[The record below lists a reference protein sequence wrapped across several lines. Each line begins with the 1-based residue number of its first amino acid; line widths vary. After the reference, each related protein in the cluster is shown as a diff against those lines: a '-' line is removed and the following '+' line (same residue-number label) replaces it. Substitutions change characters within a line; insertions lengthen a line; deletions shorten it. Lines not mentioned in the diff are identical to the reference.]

1 MAKVFDNKHLRNYT
15 LPAGRALLEAS
26 SARARPGDKN
36 EAGETSRLMTNHE
49 RRTQILRQAA
59 LTFLHN
65 GYDAT
70 SMSRIAE
77 RCGITKPGL
86 YYHFK
91 GKQDLLYAIMSHA
104 MDLLEER
111 TMAAM
116 LAAATHEEQLRAI
129 LHSHVRL
136 ITELEEGALTVLVV
150 TARNSLRPEDR
161 RMIEQRVQSYTGWI
175 RATLEGLRAEGRLRE
190 VDSAVAAASLL
201 GLMVWTSRW
210 YRQRGRLTGDEVAD
224 QVTELGIAS
233 VLREPV

>member
-1 MAKVFDNKHLRNYT
+1 
-15 LPAGRALLEAS
+15 
-26 SARARPGDKN
+26 
-36 EAGETSRLMTNHE
+36 MTNHE

-70 SMSRIAE
+70 SMSQIAE

-190 VDSAVAAASLL
+190 VDSAVAAATLL

-210 YRQRGRLTGDEVAD
+210 YRQSGRLTGDEVAD

-233 VLREPV
+233 VLREPDEPPSANSRVAR

>member
-1 MAKVFDNKHLRNYT
+1 MATAD
-15 LPAGRALLEAS
+15 G
-26 SARARPGDKN
+26 
-36 EAGETSRLMTNHE
+36 

-65 GYDAT
+65 GYDTT
-70 SMSRIAE
+70 SMSQIAG

-136 ITELEEGALTVLVV
+136 ITELEDGALTVLVV

-161 RMIEQRVQSYTGWI
+161 RMIEQRVQSYTSWI

-190 VDSAVAAASLL
+190 VDSAVATATLL

-210 YRQRGRLTGDEVAD
+210 YRRSGRLSGDEIAD
-224 QVTELGIAS
+224 QLTELGIAS
-233 VLREPV
+233 VLREPVEPPPVSSHVVR

>member
-1 MAKVFDNKHLRNYT
+1 VTTAD
-15 LPAGRALLEAS
+15 G
-26 SARARPGDKN
+26 
-36 EAGETSRLMTNHE
+36 
-49 RRTQILRQAA
+49 RRTQILHQAA

-70 SMSRIAE
+70 SMSQIAE
-77 RCGITKPGL
+77 RCGMTKPGL

-91 GKQDLLYAIMSHA
+91 GKQDLLYAIMNHA

-116 LAAATHEEQLRAI
+116 LTAATREEQLRAI

-136 ITELEEGALTVLVV
+136 ITELEDGALTVLVV

-161 RMIEQRVQSYTGWI
+161 RMIEQRVQSYTSWI

-190 VDSAVAAASLL
+190 VDSAVATASLL

-210 YRQRGRLTGDEVAD
+210 YRQSGRLSGNDVAD
-224 QVTELGIAS
+224 QVAELGIAS
-233 VLREPV
+233 VLREPVEPPANNAHLLR

>member
-1 MAKVFDNKHLRNYT
+1 VAT
-15 LPAGRALLEAS
+15 TAG
-26 SARARPGDKN
+26 D
-36 EAGETSRLMTNHE
+36 

-59 LTFLHN
+59 LTFLRN

-70 SMSRIAE
+70 SMSQIAE

-91 GKQDLLYAIMSHA
+91 GKQDLLFAIMSHA

-111 TMAAM
+111 SMAAM
-116 LAAATHEEQLRAI
+116 LAAATHEERLRAI

-136 ITELEEGALTVLVV
+136 ITEIEDGALTVLVV
-150 TARNSLRPEDR
+150 TERNSLRPEDR
-161 RMIEQRVQSYTGWI
+161 RMIEHRVQSYTGWI

-190 VDSAVAAASLL
+190 VDSAVATAALL

-210 YRQRGRLTGDEVAD
+210 YRQSGRLSGDEIAD
-224 QVTELGIAS
+224 QVAELGIAS
-233 VLREPV
+233 VLRQPVEPPSVNSHAVH

>member
-1 MAKVFDNKHLRNYT
+1 MATAD
-15 LPAGRALLEAS
+15 G
-26 SARARPGDKN
+26 
-36 EAGETSRLMTNHE
+36 

-70 SMSRIAE
+70 SMSQIAE
-77 RCGITKPGL
+77 RCGMTKPGL

-91 GKQDLLYAIMSHA
+91 GKQDLLYAIMIHA

-116 LAAATHEEQLRAI
+116 LAAATHAEQLRAI

-136 ITELEEGALTVLVV
+136 ITELEDGALTVLVV

-175 RATLEGLRAEGRLRE
+175 RATLEGLRSEGRLRE
-190 VDSAVAAASLL
+190 VDSAVATASLL

-210 YRQRGRLTGDEVAD
+210 YRQSGRLSGDDVAD
-224 QVTELGIAS
+224 QVAELGIAS
-233 VLREPV
+233 VLREPVEPPPVNSRVAR